1 MADKIKLD
9 YRQAEEMIQTFRK
22 GKEQLQQTLQEM
34 QGVANT
40 VEGGALLGRGGDAF
54 KDAIRG
60 KLCKSIEALHN
71 KFGEL
76 EDDVK
81 KAMDAM
87 KQADSESKSQFG

>member
-34 QGVANT
+34 QAVANT
-40 VEGGALLGRGGDAF
+40 IEGGALLGRGGDAF
-54 KDAIRG
+54 KDSIRG
-60 KLCKSIEALHN
+60 KLCKSIEALNN

-81 KAMDAM
+81 QAMEAM